1 MGRFSRPQTSFL
13 WNVSGVREHF
23 ALLKPVAD
31 VFEKDGQGFWIYR
44 DETCYAWNR
53 FGDPSEGQP

>member
-31 VFEKDGQGFWIYR
+31 VFEKDGKGFWIYHER
-44 DETCYAWNR
+44 DMLRLESLR
-53 FGDPSEGQP
+53 